1 MTPDE
6 TIRQAAAFYQK
17 YRIEN
22 QRDYYE
28 QRAGEYDSASQQLST
43 VTTLLLAVAFVAGL
57 AGALGLVINR
67 TAWGIVAAVCSAL
80 VAAIAGWG
88 TLMGFQQ
95 NATSY
100 RGAGTTLRQ
109 LGGRLADPPS
119 GHDALL
125 STVVQ
130 VEEVLQAET
139 GQWGQQLIGS
149 AAQLASQLPLPLP
162 PATTPER
169 PADGSQPP

>member
-1 MTPDE
+1 MTPDD
-6 TIRQAAAFYQK
+6 TIRQEVAFYQK

-28 QRAGEYDSASQQLST
+28 QRAGEYDRASRQLSNG
-43 VTTLLLAVAFVAGL
+43 TTFLLVMAFIAGL

-67 TAWGIVAAVCSAL
+67 TVWGIVAAVCSAL

-88 TLMGFQQ
+88 TLIGFQQ
-95 NATSY
+95 NAKSY
-100 RGAGTTLRQ
+100 RGAGSTLRQ
-109 LGGRLADPPS
+109 LGGRLADGPP

-125 STVVQ
+125 RTVVQ
-130 VEEVLQAET
+130 VEEVLQSET

-149 AAQLASQLPLPLP
+149 AAQLASQLPLPVP
-162 PATTPER
+162 PGTTPAR
-169 PADGSQPP
+169 PVEGGQPR